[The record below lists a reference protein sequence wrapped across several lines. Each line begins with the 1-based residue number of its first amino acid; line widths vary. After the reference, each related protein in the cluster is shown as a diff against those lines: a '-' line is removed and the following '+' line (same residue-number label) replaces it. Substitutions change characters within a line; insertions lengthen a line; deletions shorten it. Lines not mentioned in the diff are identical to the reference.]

1 MTLRTM
7 ARVFPALLASVALVA
22 GATGEPME
30 RLDGSRITPDEIDQ
44 AVTRLIRAGSV
55 TGIGIAVLEN
65 RNVAYLKAYGERDTS
80 KHLPLTPDSVMTAA
94 SYSKSMFACA
104 VMQLVEENAL
114 DLDKPIQA
122 YLAKPLPEYERYSDL
137 ASDVRYR
144 KITSRMLL
152 SHTAGFPNLRVF
164 NDGKLNINFE
174 PGSRYAYSGEG
185 IQLLQLVVEEIT
197 RKPLHQFMR
206 ERVFEPIGM
215 RRTSTVWES
224 EFESDFA
231 NGYDERGRSLG
242 PKRRTRA
249 DAAGSFE
256 TTLADFSRFVE
267 AMAQGRHL
275 SQNARSIMLSP
286 QIAIRSRR
294 QFPTLS
300 TDTTDRNEAI
310 RLSYGLGWGL
320 FWSPSARPSSRKD
333 TMTGFNITP

>member
-1 MTLRTM
+1 
-7 ARVFPALLASVALVA
+7 
-22 GATGEPME
+22 
-30 RLDGSRITPDEIDQ
+30 
-44 AVTRLIRAGSV
+44 
-55 TGIGIAVLEN
+55 
-65 RNVAYLKAYGERDTS
+65 
-80 KHLPLTPDSVMTAA
+80 
-94 SYSKSMFACA
+94 
-104 VMQLVEENAL
+104 
-114 DLDKPIQA
+114 
-122 YLAKPLPEYERYSDL
+122 
-137 ASDVRYR
+137 
-144 KITSRMLL
+144 
-152 SHTAGFPNLRVF
+152 
-164 NDGKLNINFE
+164 
-174 PGSRYAYSGEG
+174 
-185 IQLLQLVVEEIT
+185 VVEEIT

-231 NGYDERGRSLG
+231 NGYDERGRWLG

-320 FWSPSARPSSRKD
+320 FWSPVGKAFFKEGHDDGFQHYTVMFDDRGIGLVIMTNSSNGEGIFQELLERVIGNTYTPIEWEGYVPYGQRPPLPPLREHRAVTVDASVLDGYAGRYQAQGQPVWTVARDGNHLTVIEEGD
-333 TMTGFNITP
+333 TELITLTAESEGTYYAEVRDAEVTFDREPGGRSTGLVARVNGLVLRARRID

>member
-152 SHTAGFPNLRVF
+152 SHTRVF
-164 NDGKLNINFE
+164 RI
-174 PGSRYAYSGEG
+174 SVS
-185 IQLLQLVVEEIT
+185 
-197 RKPLHQFMR
+197 
-206 ERVFEPIGM
+206 
-215 RRTSTVWES
+215 STT
-224 EFESDFA
+224 A
-231 NGYDERGRSLG
+231 N
-242 PKRRTRA
+242 
-249 DAAGSFE
+249 
-256 TTLADFSRFVE
+256 
-267 AMAQGRHL
+267 
-275 SQNARSIMLSP
+275 
-286 QIAIRSRR
+286 
-294 QFPTLS
+294 
-300 TDTTDRNEAI
+300 
-310 RLSYGLGWGL
+310 
-320 FWSPSARPSSRKD
+320 
-333 TMTGFNITP
+333 